1 MSFGSPYPDV
11 DIPNVLLFDYLFGD
25 IDGIEDDAALIDGS
39 TGAVTTYRQL
49 AGQILALGGGLSARG
64 VGIGEVCA
72 ILCPNIPAF
81 VTVFHG
87 IMRAGATATTINT
100 LYTEHEIESQLSD
113 SKATHLFTLSMFLP
127 QADAAAA
134 AVGMPAENVVL
145 IDGSADVL
153 PERTS
158 LRSLLITGASPPEL
172 DLDPATHLA
181 VLPYSSG
188 TSGRA
193 KGVMLTHRNL
203 VSNIAQG
210 GSVIGV
216 SRNDKILAVLPF
228 FHIYGMNV
236 LMNGALYRKAPI
248 ITMPKFDLPE
258 FLRIVAELKAT
269 YIYIAPPIAVALAKH
284 PMVDQYDTSSIRII
298 FSGAAPLDEALGIA
312 VATRLGCTVRQGY
325 GMSEM
330 SPVSHTIPEDRDD
343 IPLGTVGVTL
353 PNMECKIVDPAT
365 GEEIDVPASGVS
377 APGELWCKGPNVMV
391 GYLADPEATAQTLDA
406 DGFLHTGD
414 VATVTSDGY
423 VSIVDRVKELIKYK
437 GYQVPPAELEAVL
450 LTHPK
455 IADAAV
461 IGVLDEDHEEIP
473 KAFVV
478 LQAGAELSA
487 DDVIAYVAER
497 VAPHKKVRRVEFIPV
512 IPKSSS
518 GKILRREL
526 RAPAAPAAP
535 VRA

>member
-11 DIPNVLLFDYLFGD
+11 DIPDVLLFDYLFGD
-25 IDGIEDDAALIDGS
+25 IDDAVADEPALIDGS
-39 TGAVTTYRQL
+39 TGAITTYRQL
-49 AGQILALGGGLSARG
+49 TGQILALAGGLTARG
-64 VGIGEVCA
+64 LGVGEVSG

-87 IMRAGATATTINT
+87 IMRSGGTATTINS
-100 LYTEHEIESQLSD
+100 LYTAHEIEAQLSD
-113 SKATHLFTLSMFLP
+113 SRATHLFTLSMFLP

-134 AVGMPAENVVL
+134 AVGMPAENVIL
-145 IDGSADVL
+145 IDGSAEVL
-153 PERTS
+153 PDRTS

-188 TSGRA
+188 TTGNA

-203 VSNIAQG
+203 VANIAQG
-210 GSVIGV
+210 GPVIGV
-216 SRNDKILAVLPF
+216 SHHDRILAVLPF

-236 LMNGALYRKAPI
+236 LMNGALHHKAPI

-258 FLRIVAELKAT
+258 FLRIIAELKAT
-269 YIYIAPPIAVALAKH
+269 YLYIAPPIAVALAKH
-284 PMVDQYDTSSIRII
+284 PIVDQYDTSSIRII
-298 FSGAAPLDEALGIA
+298 FSGAAPLDESLGKA
-312 VATRLGCTVRQGY
+312 VAARLGCIVRQGY

-353 PNMECKIVDPAT
+353 PNMECKIMDPAT
-365 GEEIDVPASGVS
+365 GEEIDVPATGVS

-391 GYLADPEATAQTLDA
+391 GYLANPEATAITLDS

-414 VATVTSDGY
+414 VATVTSEGF

-461 IGVLDEDHEEIP
+461 IGVNDEDGEEIP
-473 KAFVV
+473 KAFIV

-487 DDVIAYVAER
+487 ADVMAYVAEH
-497 VAPHKKVRRVEFIPV
+497 VAPHKKVRQVEFIAV
-512 IPKSSS
+512 IPKSSA

-526 RAPAAPAAP
+526 RAPAAVKA
-535 VRA
+535 

>member
-1 MSFGSPYPDV
+1 MSFGSPFPDV
-11 DIPNVLLFDYLFGD
+11 EIPDVLLFDYLFGD
-25 IDGIEDDAALIDGS
+25 IDAVADDVALIDGS
-39 TGAVTTYRQL
+39 TGTSTSYGELR
-49 AGQILALGGGLSARG
+49 GQILALAGGLGARG
-64 VGIGEVCA
+64 LGIGEVSG

-87 IMRAGATATTINT
+87 IMRAGGTATTINS
-100 LYTEHEIESQLSD
+100 LYTAHEIAEQLQD
-113 SKATHLFTLSMFLP
+113 SRATHLFTLSMFLP

-134 AVGMPAENVVL
+134 TAGIPAENVVL
-145 IDGSADVL
+145 IDGSPSVQPD
-153 PERTS
+153 RTS
-158 LRSLLITGASPPEL
+158 LRSLMTTGAPAPEL
-172 DLDPATHLA
+172 SLDPATHLA

-188 TSGRA
+188 TTGRA

-203 VSNIAQG
+203 VANIAQG
-210 GSVIGV
+210 GPVIGV
-216 SRNDKILAVLPF
+216 TRDDKILAVLPF

-236 LMNGALYRKAPI
+236 LMNGALYRQAPI
-248 ITMPKFDLPE
+248 ITMPKFDLVE
-258 FLRIVAELKAT
+258 FLRVIAEYRAT
-269 YIYIAPPIAVALAKH
+269 YLYIAPPIAVALAKH
-284 PMVDQYDTSSIRII
+284 PIVDQYDTSSIRII
-298 FSGAAPLDEALGIA
+298 FSGAAPLDQELGQA
-312 VATRLGCTVRQGY
+312 VAARLGCTVRQGY

-353 PNMECKIVDPAT
+353 PNMRCKIVDPAT
-365 GEEIDVPASGVS
+365 GEEIEQPSSGVS
-377 APGELWCKGPNVMV
+377 PPGELWCKGPNVMV
-391 GYLADPEATAQTLDA
+391 GYLADPESTANTLDA
-406 DGFLHTGD
+406 DGYLHTGD
-414 VATVTSDGY
+414 VATVSSEGY

-461 IGVLDEDHEEIP
+461 IGVNDADGEEIP

-487 DDVIAYVAER
+487 EEVMAYVAGH
-497 VAPHKKVRRVEFIPV
+497 VAPHKKVRQVEFISL

-526 RAPAAPAAP
+526 RAPAQA
-535 VRA
+535 